1 MSYYGQTQGQGQQ
14 GSMPSSSDPQNP
26 QPSGYYSGSEGNPSQ
41 VFVEGVNN
49 SQGQGLAQQQAGG
62 YFPGQQGQA
71 VNWQDYQQ
79 QMQQYGRVF
88 QRNFK
93 FQLPTSKNLFIKI
106 FRRPIWD
113 GV

>member
-14 GSMPSSSDPQNP
+14 GSMPDSSDPQNP
-26 QPSGYYSGSEGNPSQ
+26 QPAGYYSGSGENPSQ
-41 VFVEGVNN
+41 VSLQGVNN
-49 SQGQGLAQQQAGG
+49 SQGQGFPQQVGG

-71 VNWQDYQQ
+71 VNWQDYQN

-106 FRRPIWD
+106 FRRLCGD